1 MGKVTQLSSSCI
13 SLVFPKASR
22 TPALQVSLSKY
33 FVVKVEMMLKVC
45 KRYAV
50 LVRNVHCTL
59 TQLITSIDN
68 CSNEWYLLSRT
79 KLMIKK
85 ELKSLNFKW
94 RKKRQDE
101 DYKSFLFVSE
111 CVPQCVACGLVI
123 AGWSMAP
130 ADKILIHKLMM
141 LRIAA
146 RPANPHQPP
155 PGSDPRTVDSLAPR
169 PPPLSARHSRL
180 PRLQLPSRLYPRS
193 RDVHK

>member
-1 MGKVTQLSSSCI
+1 
-13 SLVFPKASR
+13 
-22 TPALQVSLSKY
+22 
-33 FVVKVEMMLKVC
+33 
-45 KRYAV
+45 
-50 LVRNVHCTL
+50 
-59 TQLITSIDN
+59 
-68 CSNEWYLLSRT
+68 
-79 KLMIKK
+79 MIKK

-146 RPANPHQPP
+146 RPANPHHQDQI
-155 PGSDPRTVDSLAPR
+155 PGLLIPLLPDHLA
-169 PPPLSARHSRL
+169 PPLSARHSRL
-180 PRLQLPSRLYPRS
+180 PRLQLPSRLYPWS

>member
-1 MGKVTQLSSSCI
+1 
-13 SLVFPKASR
+13 
-22 TPALQVSLSKY
+22 
-33 FVVKVEMMLKVC
+33 
-45 KRYAV
+45 
-50 LVRNVHCTL
+50 
-59 TQLITSIDN
+59 
-68 CSNEWYLLSRT
+68 
-79 KLMIKK
+79 MIKK

-146 RPANPHQPP
+146 RPANPHHQDQI
-155 PGSDPRTVDSLAPR
+155 PGLLIPLLPGHRLCPLATPASLASNSLHACILGPGMFINNQNFPILGR
-169 PPPLSARHSRL
+169 ILHSILEERCETFDWEMTVVDW
-180 PRLQLPSRLYPRS
+180 PFMDTPMT
-193 RDVHK
+193 HNII